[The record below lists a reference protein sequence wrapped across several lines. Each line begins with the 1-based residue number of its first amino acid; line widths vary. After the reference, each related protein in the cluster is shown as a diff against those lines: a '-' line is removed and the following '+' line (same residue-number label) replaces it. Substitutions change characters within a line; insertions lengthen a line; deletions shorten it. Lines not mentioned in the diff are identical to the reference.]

1 MVDQEALHLQALRK
15 AVDVRENMDAHAK
28 LLGQLERLPR
38 LVEARGKPTKA
49 GKPRKE
55 EQPRK
60 DATAAN
66 RAYAAQACAQ
76 PPSALIS

>member
-1 MVDQEALHLQALRK
+1 MVDQEALQLQALRK
-15 AVDVRENMDAHAK
+15 VVDMRENADAAAK

-38 LVEARGKPTKA
+38 LVEARGKPAKP
-49 GKPRKE
+49 GKPRRE

-66 RAYAAQACAQ
+66 RVYAAQACAQ